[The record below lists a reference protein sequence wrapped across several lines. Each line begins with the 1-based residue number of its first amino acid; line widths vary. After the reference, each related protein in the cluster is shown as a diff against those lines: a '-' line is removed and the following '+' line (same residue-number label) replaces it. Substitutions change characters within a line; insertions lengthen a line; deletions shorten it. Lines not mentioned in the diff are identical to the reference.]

1 METFINTF
9 SGGGTN
15 SFDDGGT
22 GGDYE
27 YNFSAVGGT
36 GSSDLN
42 SSSVLQISP
51 WGGLSEVGF
60 TSLEQVFRNPRGDLS
75 SGSGNTSSDDA
86 DANGSAPITGTNF
99 MGGGNTSSDD
109 ADANGS
115 APITGT
121 NFMGGGNTSSDK
133 SEPLLVGTNT
143 TGNLILDL
151 NNPTTDGEPLV
162 VGANNSV
169 KITVIG
175 GNSSSSGTEPVV
187 VGTNNTIIGAENI
200 PSNGSVPLIVATNST
215 VEFIAGDDTSS
226 SGTTS
231 LVLGTN
237 KTIGSEE
244 RVTDSNAP
252 NNDANYQWNLT
263 SGTGGGYMAA
273 GGDSL
278 TGGGDSMTAGSDADF
293 FRNLFGAGQAPNPD
307 YTYDFG
313 SQNSGGNFMPGGVDL
328 SMSMGTS
335 SSSSGDTFATNS
347 SFGGGMTNSNNS
359 GADLPIAG
367 SNNTIL

>member
-75 SGSGNTSSDDA
+75 SGS
-86 DANGSAPITGTNF
+86 
-99 MGGGNTSSDD
+99 GNTSSDD

-335 SSSSGDTFATNS
+335 SSSSGDTFATNC

>member
-60 TSLEQVFRNPRGDLS
+60 TSLEQVFRNPRGDLGS
-75 SGSGNTSSDDA
+75 NSGNTSNGGGLPITGS
-86 DANGSAPITGTNF
+86 NTSGGSAP
-99 MGGGNTSSDD
+99 
-109 ADANGS
+109 
-115 APITGT
+115 
-121 NFMGGGNTSSDK
+121 SDK
-133 SEPLLVGTNT
+133 SEPLLVSTNT
-143 TGNLILDL
+143 TGELTLDL
-151 NNPTTDGEPLV
+151 NQSSSGTEPLV
-162 VGANNSV
+162 VGSNNSV
-169 KITVIG
+169 KITVIGG
-175 GNSSSSGTEPVV
+175 GNSSSSGTEPVI

-200 PSNGSVPLIVATNST
+200 PSNGSVPVIVATNST

-237 KTIGSEE
+237 KTIGREE
-244 RVTDSNAP
+244 RLIDSNAP
-252 NNDANYQWNLT
+252 KNDANYQWNLT
-263 SGTGGGYMAA
+263 SGAGAGSMAA
-273 GGDSL
+273 GGDPL
-278 TGGGDSMTAGSDADF
+278 TGGGDSMTAGSNPDF
-293 FRNLFGAGQAPNPD
+293 FRNLFGAGQPPNPD

-313 SQNSGGNFMPGGVDL
+313 VENSSGNFRPGGIDL
-328 SMSMGTS
+328 SMSMGGAS
-335 SSSSGDTFATNS
+335 SSSSGDPFATDS

>member
-1 METFINTF
+1 METFLNTF

-22 GGDYE
+22 GGEYE

-42 SSSVLQISP
+42 SSSVLHISP

-75 SGSGNTSSDDA
+75 SGS
-86 DANGSAPITGTNF
+86 
-99 MGGGNTSSDD
+99 GNTSSDD

-162 VGANNSV
+162 VGANTSV
-169 KITVIG
+169 KITIIGG
-175 GNSSSSGTEPVV
+175 GNSSSSSTEPVV

-200 PSNGSVPLIVATNST
+200 PSNGSAPLIVTTNST

-244 RVTDSNAP
+244 RVTNSNAP

-263 SGTGGGYMAA
+263 SITGGSSMAA